1 MSGIIFYISS
11 NVKNTETP
19 KSDQVELN
27 IYWKWFFILVDCI
40 SLTKSKILGYI
51 KILGL
56 VISTVEVILDYETL
70 STSRAN
76 EDIIGVRNM
85 RMKIN

>member
-1 MSGIIFYISS
+1 MTYYFLY
-11 NVKNTETP
+11 KFKRKTP
-19 KSDQVELN
+19 KFDQVQIN
-27 IYWKWFFILVDCI
+27 IYLNWFFILVDCI
-40 SLTKSKILGYI
+40 SLTESKIIGYI

-56 VISTVEVILDYETL
+56 VISTVKVILDYETL